1 MADTLRT
8 PTRPTRPIQDY
19 LEIRVALPSSFSPDG
34 KKLLVLSNL
43 PGTLQL
49 YTLPAEGGQLVQ
61 ITSFAE
67 PVAGGY
73 LPNGDR
79 ILLAMDEGG
88 NERHQLY
95 LLDDDGTGLTQL
107 VHDPEFIHRPGGV
120 SRDGRLLAYAC
131 NRRNGVDFDVY
142 VRTLDSGEERCVFDM
157 GGLC

>member
-1 MADTLRT
+1 MADTLGT

-49 YTLPAEGGQLVQ
+49 YTASVDGGQLTPV
-61 ITSFAE
+61 TSFAE
-67 PVAGGY
+67 PVGGWY
-73 LPNGDR
+73 LPTQDR

-107 VHDPEFIHRPGGV
+107 VHEPEFIHRPGGV

-142 VRTLDSGEERCVFDM
+142 VRALDGGEEHGVFDM
-157 GGLC
+157 